1 MKKAKDKKFRHLTY
15 TQRLQLEAF
24 LKAKLSK
31 QRIAELLGCSLSTV
45 YLEISRGRYE
55 HKIVKYEY
63 YTGERIYDKEIRYS
77 AEIGQRKYAENA
89 TTKGRP
95 LKVGKDFEFV
105 NYINN
110 RVKTEKISACAVLGE
125 IKRKQ
130 MSFKTNISKT
140 TLYRY
145 IDIGIFD
152 NIRLSGKRKKKYR
165 QQQGKRAPRGT
176 SIEQRPQEISLRNTF
191 GHWEMDC
198 VCGPTLP
205 TLLVLSERLTRKEII
220 IKMKNQRADSVV
232 RCLNG
237 LERKFGKSFSQ
248 VFKSITVDNGVEFS
262 DFKGLERSVFNKKA
276 SRTKVYYCHP
286 YCSSERGTNER
297 LNREIR
303 RLIPKGTDLNEISV
317 KDVRRVERW
326 VNNYPREV
334 LNYDCSEE
342 LFNQELQRLSVCA
355 A

>member
-1 MKKAKDKKFRHLTY
+1 MKTTKGRKFKHLTY
-15 TQRLQLEAF
+15 TQRLQLEAY
-24 LKAKLSK
+24 LKAKLHK
-31 QRIAELLGCSLSTV
+31 RQIAKLLGCSLSTV
-45 YLEISRGRYE
+45 YLEISRGMYE
-55 HKIVKYEY
+55 HKVTESDR
-63 YTGERIYDKEIRYS
+63 YTGERFYIKEKRYG
-77 AEIGQRKYAENA
+77 AEVGQRKYIENS

-110 RVKTEKISACAVLGE
+110 RVKKEKISACAVLGE
-125 IKRKQ
+125 IKRKHLN
-130 MSFKTNISKT
+130 FKTDISKT

-152 NIRLSGKRKKKYR
+152 NIRLSGRRKKAYR
-165 QQQGKRAPRGT
+165 QQQAKRAPRGT
-176 SIEQRPQEISLRNTF
+176 SIEQRPQEISLRNSF

-198 VCGPTLP
+198 VCGPTLS

-220 IKMKNQRADSVV
+220 IKMKNQRADSVI

-237 LERKFGKSFSQ
+237 LERKYGKSFKHI
-248 VFKSITVDNGVEFS
+248 FKSITVDNGVEFS
-262 DFKGLERSVFNKKA
+262 DFKGLERSVFSKSVK
-276 SRTKVYYCHP
+276 RTKVYYCHP

-303 RLIPKGTDLNEISV
+303 RLIPKGTDLNGISI
-317 KDVRRVERW
+317 KDVKRVERW

-334 LNYDCSEE
+334 LDYDCSEE
-342 LFNQELQRLSVCA
+342 LFNRELEKLLVCVA
-355 A
+355 

>member
-1 MKKAKDKKFRHLTY
+1 MSY
-15 TQRLQLEAF
+15 TKRLQLEML
-24 LKAKLSK
+24 LKTKMSYIEIAKYLDVSYV
-31 QRIAELLGCSLSTV
+31 TV
-45 YLEISRGRYE
+45 YREIRRGLYN
-55 HKIVKYEY
+55 HKITKTDR
-63 YTGERIYDKEIRYS
+63 YTGEITYPTEKRYS
-77 AEIGQRKYAENA
+77 AEIAQRKYIENSTA
-89 TTKGRP
+89 KGRP
-95 LKVGKDFEFV
+95 LKIGKDFEFV

-130 MSFKTNISKT
+130 MKFDTTISKT

-152 NIRLSGKRKKKYR
+152 NIRLSHKRKKAYR
-165 QQQGKRAPRGT
+165 QQQAKRAPRGT
-176 SIEQRPQEISLRNTF
+176 SIEQRPPEIALRNTF

-205 TLLVLSERLTRKEII
+205 TLLVLSERQTRKEII

-237 LERKFGKSFSQ
+237 LERKYGKSFKQ

-262 DFKGLERSVFNKKA
+262 DFKGLERSVFSKSAK
-276 SRTKVYYCHP
+276 RTKIYYCHP

-303 RLIPKGTDLNEISV
+303 RLIPKGTDLNGISV
-317 KDVRRVERW
+317 KDVQRVERW

-342 LFNQELQRLSVCA
+342 LFRRELEKLSVYVA
-355 A
+355 

>member
-1 MKKAKDKKFRHLTY
+1 MMKEKRRKFKHLTY
-15 TQRLQLEAF
+15 TQRLQLEAY

-31 QRIAELLGCSLSTV
+31 RKIAELLGCALSTV
-45 YLEISRGRYE
+45 YLEISRGLYE

-63 YTGERIYDKEIRYS
+63 YTGERIYNKEKRYG
-77 AEIGQRKYAENA
+77 AEIGQRKYIENSS
-89 TTKGRP
+89 TKGRP
-95 LKVGKDFEFV
+95 LKIGKDFEFV

-130 MSFKTNISKT
+130 MNFDTMISKT

-152 NIRLSGKRKKKYR
+152 NIRLSHKRKKAYR
-165 QQQGKRAPRGT
+165 QQQAKRAPRGT
-176 SIEQRPQEISLRNTF
+176 SIEQRPPEIALRNTF

-205 TLLVLSERLTRKEII
+205 TLLVLSERQTRKEII

-237 LERKFGKSFSQ
+237 LERKYGQYFKE

-262 DFKGLERSVFNKKA
+262 DFKGLERSVFSKSAK
-276 SRTKVYYCHP
+276 RTKIYYCHP

-303 RLIPKGTDLNEISV
+303 RLIPKGTDLNGISV
-317 KDVRRVERW
+317 KEVQRVERW

-342 LFNQELQRLSVCA
+342 LFRRELEKLSVCVA
-355 A
+355 

>member
-1 MKKAKDKKFRHLTY
+1 MTY
-15 TQRLQLEAF
+15 TQRLQLEML
-24 LKAKLSK
+24 LKTKLTYIEMAKY
-31 QRIAELLGCSLSTV
+31 LGVSYITV
-45 YLEISRGRYE
+45 YREIRRGIYD
-55 HKIVKYEY
+55 HKITKTDR
-63 YTGERIYDKEIRYS
+63 YTGEITYVKEKRYS
-77 AEIGQRKYAENA
+77 AEIAQRRYIENSTA
-89 TTKGRP
+89 KGRP

-110 RVKTEKISACAVLGE
+110 RVKKEKISACAVLGE
-125 IKRKQ
+125 IKRKHLN
-130 MSFKTNISKT
+130 FKTDISKT

-152 NIRLSGKRKKKYR
+152 NIRLSGKRKKAYR
-165 QQQGKRAPRGT
+165 QQQAKRAPRGT
-176 SIEQRPQEISLRNTF
+176 SIEQRPQEISLRNSF

-198 VCGPTLP
+198 VCGPTLS

-237 LERKFGKSFSQ
+237 LERKYGKSFKYI
-248 VFKSITVDNGVEFS
+248 FKSITVDNGVEFS
-262 DFKGLERSVFNKKA
+262 DFKGLERSVFSKNAK
-276 SRTKVYYCHP
+276 RTKIYYCHP

-303 RLIPKGTDLNEISV
+303 RLIPKGTDLNGISI
-317 KDVRRVERW
+317 KDVKRVERW

-334 LNYDCSEE
+334 LDYDCSEE
-342 LFNQELQRLSVCA
+342 LFNRELEKLLICVA
-355 A
+355 